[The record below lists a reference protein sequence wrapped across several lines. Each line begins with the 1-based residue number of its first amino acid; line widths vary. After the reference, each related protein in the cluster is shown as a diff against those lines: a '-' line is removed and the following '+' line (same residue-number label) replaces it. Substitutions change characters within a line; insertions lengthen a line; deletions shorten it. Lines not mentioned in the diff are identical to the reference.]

1 MVFKDATAMVQAIKQ
16 HKISS
21 QELVEQA
28 IYKIEEQNVSVNAVV
43 SKQYNEARQAAK
55 YANESNAPFAGVPIL
70 LKDLGQNQ
78 KGQLSTSGSQL
89 FKHYHAKQT
98 DYLVQSFEKLGFI
111 I

>member
-78 KGQLSTSGSQL
+78 KDNSQPQV
-89 FKHYHAKQT
+89 HN
-98 DYLVQSFEKLGFI
+98 YLNTIMLNKRTI
-111 I
+111 